1 MKFLFS
7 LNHPAHYHM
16 FKNLVKILQED
27 GHKTEYVIS
36 NKDVLEDLLKSD
48 GVPYIKLQ
56 QRRHRKSNALSVMFN
71 GIIDMLEKDWL
82 LLKHIRH
89 NRPDVMLGTDIS
101 IGHVG
106 MLTHI
111 PSLFFNEDDYGIN
124 KAACILS
131 YPFVSG
137 VVAPDVCHVGRLFE
151 KKKIA
156 YRSYQKLAYI
166 HPKYFSADH
175 QLVKKYIG
183 DEEKFYFL
191 RLVSLTAGHDIS
203 GKHRGI
209 NDQMLDSLIQILEPK
224 GKILISSERQ
234 LPEKYCKYQLSA
246 PPSCIHHLMH
256 YATLFIADSQSM
268 CFEAGLMGVP
278 YIRFN
283 DFVGKISVL
292 NQVENDYQLG
302 FGVKTTEADKLIK
315 LVKDLTDQPDIKEQ
329 WKQKKERLLKE
340 KIDVN
345 LFWKWL
351 LENYPDSKRKLKQD
365 PDYQFRFK

>member
-1 MKFLFS
+1 MNVLFS

-16 FKNLVKILQED
+16 FKHLVKMLNDD
-27 GHKTEYVIS
+27 GHETQYVIS

-56 QRRHRKSNALSVMFN
+56 QRRHRKSNALSVMIN
-71 GIIDMLEKDWL
+71 GVVDMLEKDWL
-82 LLKHIRH
+82 LLKHVRH
-89 NRPDVMLGTDIS
+89 HRPDIMLGTDIS

-111 PSLFFNEDDYGIN
+111 PSLFFNEDDYEIN
-124 KAACILS
+124 KAACLLS

-137 VVAPDVCHVGRLFE
+137 VVSPDVCHAGSLFE
-151 KKKIA
+151 RKKIS
-156 YRSYQKLAYI
+156 YCSYQKLAYI
-166 HPKYFSADH
+166 HPKYFSADY
-175 QLVKKYIG
+175 QLVRQYVG
-183 DEEKFYFL
+183 DADNYYFL

-209 NDQMLDSLIQILEPK
+209 DDNLLDSLINILEPK
-224 GKILISSERQ
+224 GKVLISSERA
-234 LPEKYCKYQLSA
+234 LPEKYRKYQLSA
-246 PPSCIHHLMH
+246 PPACIHHLMQ
-256 YATLFIADSQSM
+256 YATLLIADSQSM

-302 FGVKTTEADKLIK
+302 YGVRTTEADRL
-315 LVKDLTDQPDIKEQ
+315 LQLAKDLTEQSDIKEQ
-329 WKQKKERLLKE
+329 WKQKRDRLLQD
-340 KIDVN
+340 KIDAN

-351 LENYPDSKRKLKQD
+351 IEDYPNSKNILKD
-365 PDYQFRFK
+365 NPDHQFNFR